1 MQIFV
6 LLLLVLGLVLLVAQN
21 WVPLL
26 PLVLF
31 GSTTASLPVAIW
43 LVLAIAAGILTSI
56 LLQILNYRPVSAS
69 SRPRTPPQPAPR
81 YRESENASEGA
92 KTRLQD
98 SNGWDRPL
106 SEDWDA
112 PGEEEWDIE
121 EPPRERT
128 IPRPRPRE
136 DYRDPTRSYEVPQP
150 PREDYRNPPPSYE
163 VPQPPPQTQKEG
175 TVYRQQYG
183 ERTSQPT
190 AEEPARQTDNIYE
203 ADYRVITP
211 PFRPDSST
219 DEEDWI

>member
-1 MQIFV
+1 MMQIFV
-6 LLLLVLGLVLLVAQN
+6 LLLLVLALTLLVAQN

-31 GSTTASLPVAIW
+31 GATTVSLPVAIW
-43 LVLAIAAGILTSI
+43 LVLAIASGILTSI
-56 LLQILNYRPVSAS
+56 LLQILNYRPVSGS

-81 YRESENASEGA
+81 YRESENPSEGA

-136 DYRDPTRSYEVPQP
+136 DYRDS
-150 PREDYRNPPPSYE
+150 PRSYE

-183 ERTSQPT
+183 ERTPQPT
-190 AEEPARQTDNIYE
+190 PEESARQTDNIYE

-211 PFRPDSST
+211 PFRPDSSPEE
-219 DEEDWI
+219 EEDWV